1 MADLEDN
8 WETLNDNLKVIE
20 KADNAAQVK
29 DALTKMRAA
38 ALDAQKATPP
48 KLEDKSPDS
57 PEMKDFRHGF
67 DILVGQIDDA
77 LKLANEG
84 KVKEA
89 QAAAEQLKTTRNA
102 YIQKYLKSLAAVS
115 SMTMFSRVLGFARD
129 AIVAR
134 IFGAGMATDAFF
146 VAFKLPN
153 LLRRIFAEGA
163 FSQAFVP
170 ILAEYKSKQ
179 GEDATRVFVSYVS
192 GLLTLALAVV
202 TVAGMLAAPWVIMV
216 TAPGFADTADK
227 FALTS
232 QLLKITF
239 PYILLISLA
248 SLVGAILNTWNRFS
262 IPAFAPTLLN
272 ISMIGFALFAAP
284 YFNPPVLALAWAVTV
299 GGVLQL
305 VYQLPHLKKIGM
317 LVLPRINFHDAGAM
331 RVVKQMGPA
340 ILGVSVSQISLIINT
355 IFASFLA
362 SGSVSWMYYADR
374 LMEFPSGV
382 LGVALGTILLPSLSK
397 SFASGNHDEY
407 NRLMDWGLRLCFL
420 LALPS
425 AVALGILSGPLTVS
439 LFQYGKFTAFDAL
452 MTQRA
457 LIAYSVGLIG
467 LIVVKVLAPG
477 FYSRQD
483 IKTPVKIAIVTL
495 ILTQLMNLAFIG
507 PLKHAGLSLSI
518 GLAACLNASLLYWQ
532 LRKQKIFTP
541 QPGWMAFLLRLVVAV
556 LVMSG
561 VLLGMLHIMPEWSLG
576 TMPWR
581 LLRLMAVVLAGIA
594 AYFAAL
600 AVLGFKV
607 KEFARRTV

>member
-1 MADLEDN
+1 M
-8 WETLNDNLKVIE
+8 TL
-20 KADNAAQVK
+20 
-29 DALTKMRAA
+29 
-38 ALDAQKATPP
+38 
-48 KLEDKSPDS
+48 
-57 PEMKDFRHGF
+57 
-67 DILVGQIDDA
+67 
-77 LKLANEG
+77 
-84 KVKEA
+84 
-89 QAAAEQLKTTRNA
+89 
-102 YIQKYLKSLAAVS
+102 
-115 SMTMFSRVLGFARD
+115 FSRVLGFARD

-134 IFGAGMATDAFF
+134 VFGAGMATDAFF

-170 ILAEYKSKQ
+170 ILAEYKSKE
-179 GEDATRVFVSYVS
+179 GEDATRVFVAYVS
-192 GLLTLALAVV
+192 GLLTLVLAIV
-202 TVAGMLAAPWVIMV
+202 TIAGMLAAPWVIMV

-227 FALTS
+227 FALTT

-262 IPAFAPTLLN
+262 VPAFAPTFLN

-284 YFNPPVLALAWAVTV
+284 LFHPPVLALAWAVTV

-305 VYQLPHLKKIGM
+305 FYQLPHLKKIGM
-317 LVLPRINFHDAGAM
+317 LVLPRISLRDAGAI

-355 IFASFLA
+355 IFASFLV

-382 LGVALGTILLPSLSK
+382 LGVALGTILLPSLSR

-407 NRLMDWGLRLCFL
+407 CRLMDWGLRLCFL

-425 AVALGILSGPLTVS
+425 AVALGLLAKPLTVS

-457 LIAYSVGLIG
+457 LIAYSVGLMG

-495 ILTQLMNLAFIG
+495 IMTQLMNLAFIG

-541 QPGWMAFLLRLVVAV
+541 QPGWQRFLLRLVVAV
-556 LVMSG
+556 MVMAAALLG
-561 VLLGMLHIMPEWSLG
+561 VLSVMPEWSQG
-576 TMPWR
+576 TMAWR
-581 LLRLMAVVLAGIA
+581 LLRLMAVVAVGAI
-594 AYFAAL
+594 AYFATLAL
-600 AVLGFKV
+600 LGFKV
-607 KEFARRTV
+607 KEFARRTA

>member
-1 MADLEDN
+1 M
-8 WETLNDNLKVIE
+8 NL
-20 KADNAAQVK
+20 
-29 DALTKMRAA
+29 
-38 ALDAQKATPP
+38 
-48 KLEDKSPDS
+48 
-57 PEMKDFRHGF
+57 
-67 DILVGQIDDA
+67 
-77 LKLANEG
+77 
-84 KVKEA
+84 
-89 QAAAEQLKTTRNA
+89 
-102 YIQKYLKSLAAVS
+102 LKSLAAVS

-134 IFGAGMATDAFF
+134 VFGAGMATDAFF

-202 TVAGMLAAPWVIMV
+202 TVIGMLAAPWVITI

-232 QLLKITF
+232 QLLRITF

-262 IPAFAPTLLN
+262 VPAFAPTFLN
-272 ISMIGFALFAAP
+272 VSMIGFALFAAP
-284 YFNPPVLALAWAVTV
+284 YFHPPVLALAWAVTV

-305 VYQLPHLKKIGM
+305 FYQLPHLKKIGM
-317 LVLPRINFHDAGAM
+317 LVLPRVNLKDAGSM

-355 IFASFLA
+355 IFASFLV

-407 NRLMDWGLRLCFL
+407 CRLMDWGLRLCFL
-420 LALPS
+420 LAVPS
-425 AVALGILSGPLTVS
+425 AVALGILAKPLTVA
-439 LFQYGKFTAFDAL
+439 LFQYGKFTAFDAA

-457 LIAYSVGLIG
+457 LVAYSVGLIG

-495 ILTQLMNLAFIG
+495 IMTQLMNLAFIG

-541 QPGWMAFLLRLVVAV
+541 QPGWGTFLARLLAAV
-556 LVMSG
+556 LVMAAI
-561 VLLGMLHIMPEWSLG
+561 LLGMMHIMPEWSQG

-581 LLRLMAVVLAGIA
+581 ILRLMAVVVAGIA
-594 AYFAAL
+594 AYFATL
-600 AVLGFKV
+600 LVLGFRI
-607 KEFARRTV
+607 KEFARRTA

>member
-1 MADLEDN
+1 M
-8 WETLNDNLKVIE
+8 NL
-20 KADNAAQVK
+20 
-29 DALTKMRAA
+29 
-38 ALDAQKATPP
+38 
-48 KLEDKSPDS
+48 
-57 PEMKDFRHGF
+57 
-67 DILVGQIDDA
+67 
-77 LKLANEG
+77 
-84 KVKEA
+84 
-89 QAAAEQLKTTRNA
+89 
-102 YIQKYLKSLAAVS
+102 LKSLAAVS

-134 IFGAGMATDAFF
+134 VFGAGMATDAFF

-179 GEDATRVFVSYVS
+179 GEEATRLFISYVS
-192 GLLTLALAVV
+192 GLLTLALAIV
-202 TVAGMLAAPWVIMV
+202 TVLGIIGAHWVILV
-216 TAPGFADTADK
+216 TAPGFVDTADK
-227 FALTS
+227 FALTE
-232 QLLKITF
+232 QLLRITF

-248 SLVGAILNTWNRFS
+248 SLAGAILNTWNRFS
-262 IPAFAPTLLN
+262 VPAFAPTLLN

-284 YFNPPVLALAWAVTV
+284 YFHPPVLALAWAVTV

-305 VYQLPHLKKIGM
+305 LYQLPHLKKIGM
-317 LVLPRINFHDAGAM
+317 LVLPRINLRDAGAM

-355 IFASFLA
+355 IFASFLV

-382 LGVALGTILLPSLSK
+382 LGVALGTILLPSLSR

-425 AVALGILSGPLTVS
+425 AVALGILAEPLIAA
-439 LFQYGKFTAFDAL
+439 LFQYGKFTAFDAD

-457 LIAYSVGLIG
+457 LIAYSVGLMG

-477 FYSRQD
+477 FYSRQN

-495 ILTQLMNLAFIG
+495 IMTQLMNLAFIG

-532 LRKQKIFTP
+532 LRKQKIFQP
-541 QPGWMAFLLRLVVAV
+541 EPGWARFLSRLIIAV
-556 LVMSG
+556 LVMAG
-561 VLLGMLHIMPEWSLG
+561 ALIGMMMVMPAWDMG
-576 TMPWR
+576 TMPYRILR
-581 LLRLMAVVLAGIA
+581 LLAVVIVGVV
-594 AYFAAL
+594 AYFATL
-600 AVLGFKV
+600 AVLGFRV
-607 KEFARRTV
+607 RDFARRTA

>member
-1 MADLEDN
+1 M
-8 WETLNDNLKVIE
+8 NL
-20 KADNAAQVK
+20 
-29 DALTKMRAA
+29 
-38 ALDAQKATPP
+38 
-48 KLEDKSPDS
+48 
-57 PEMKDFRHGF
+57 
-67 DILVGQIDDA
+67 
-77 LKLANEG
+77 
-84 KVKEA
+84 
-89 QAAAEQLKTTRNA
+89 
-102 YIQKYLKSLAAVS
+102 LKSLAAVS

-134 IFGAGMATDAFF
+134 VFGAGMATDAFF

-179 GEDATRVFVSYVS
+179 GEEATRVFIAYVS
-192 GLLTLALAVV
+192 GLLTLALAIV
-202 TVAGMLAAPWVIMV
+202 TVAGMLAAPWVILV

-232 QLLKITF
+232 QLLQITF

-248 SLVGAILNTWNRFS
+248 SLAGAILNTWNRFS
-262 IPAFAPTLLN
+262 VPAFAPTFLN
-272 ISMIGFALFAAP
+272 ISMIGFALFGAP
-284 YFNPPVLALAWAVTV
+284 YFHPPVLALAWAVTV

-305 VYQLPHLKKIGM
+305 IYQLPHLKKIGM
-317 LVLPRINFHDAGAM
+317 LVLPRVSFRDAGAI

-355 IFASFLA
+355 IFASFLV

-382 LGVALGTILLPSLSK
+382 LGVALGTILLPSLSR

-407 NRLMDWGLRLCFL
+407 CRLMDWGLRLCFL

-425 AVALGILSGPLTVS
+425 AVALGILAKPLTVS

-457 LIAYSVGLIG
+457 LIAYSVGLMG

-495 ILTQLMNLAFIG
+495 VMTQLMNLAFIG

-532 LRKQKIFTP
+532 LRKQNIFTP
-541 QPGWMAFLLRLVVAV
+541 QAGWGSFLTRLFIAVVVMAAALLAMLYVMPDWAQGNMAHRLV
-556 LVMSG
+556 
-561 VLLGMLHIMPEWSLG
+561 
-576 TMPWR
+576 
-581 LLRLMAVVLAGIA
+581 RLMAVVVVGIV
-594 AYFAAL
+594 AYFATL
-600 AVLGFKV
+600 AALGFRIKD
-607 KEFARRTV
+607 FARRIA

>member
-1 MADLEDN
+1 M
-8 WETLNDNLKVIE
+8 NL
-20 KADNAAQVK
+20 
-29 DALTKMRAA
+29 
-38 ALDAQKATPP
+38 
-48 KLEDKSPDS
+48 
-57 PEMKDFRHGF
+57 
-67 DILVGQIDDA
+67 
-77 LKLANEG
+77 
-84 KVKEA
+84 
-89 QAAAEQLKTTRNA
+89 
-102 YIQKYLKSLAAVS
+102 LKSLAAVS

-134 IFGAGMATDAFF
+134 VFGAGMATDAFF

-179 GEDATRVFVSYVS
+179 GEEATRVFISYVS
-192 GLLTLALAVV
+192 GLLTLALAIV
-202 TVAGMLAAPWVIMV
+202 TVAGIVAAPWVIAV

-227 FALTS
+227 FMLTS
-232 QLLKITF
+232 QLLRITF

-248 SLVGAILNTWNRFS
+248 SLAGAILNTWNRFS
-262 IPAFAPTLLN
+262 VPAFAPTLLN

-284 YFNPPVLALAWAVTV
+284 YFHPPVLALAWAVTV
-299 GGVLQL
+299 GGILQL
-305 VYQLPHLKKIGM
+305 FYQLPHLKKIGM
-317 LVLPRINFHDAGAM
+317 LVLPRINLKDAGAL
-331 RVVKQMGPA
+331 RVVRQMGPA
-340 ILGVSVSQISLIINT
+340 ILGVSVSQVSLIINT
-355 IFASFLA
+355 IFASFLV

-407 NRLMDWGLRLCFL
+407 QRLMDWGLRLCFL

-425 AVALGILSGPLTVS
+425 AVALGILAKPLTVA
-439 LFQYGKFTAFDAL
+439 LFQYGKFTAFDAA

-457 LIAYSVGLIG
+457 LVAYSVGLMG

-495 ILTQLMNLAFIG
+495 IVTQLMNLAFIG

-518 GLAACLNASLLYWQ
+518 GLAACLNAALLYWQ
-532 LRKQKIFTP
+532 LRRQKIFTP
-541 QPGWMAFLLRLVVAV
+541 QPGWGAFLLRLITAVV
-556 LVMSG
+556 VMSAA
-561 VLLGMLHIMPEWSLG
+561 LLGMMHIMPDWAQG
-576 TMPWR
+576 TMPVR
-581 LLRLMAVVLAGIA
+581 LMRLMAVVAVGIA
-594 AYFAAL
+594 AYFATL
-600 AVLGFKV
+600 LLLGFRL
-607 KEFARRTV
+607 KEFARRTA